1 MDLTRGTVYDAK
13 EYEMDV
19 SDQVSQ
25 LPWPLLGGNEQFKP
39 HADEAF
45 HTTPW
50 QNQQENRDYMRKQ
63 FLYKEGNRFL
73 TDMGL
78 GNMGRLQEPD
88 ERTISGIAEANFNY
102 MKYIRQDALNKEG
115 QNDVGYLEFGEGIDN
130 SRKFMYKNYFD
141 EVLGAITSQIGNPT
155 T

>member
-1 MDLTRGTVYDAK
+1 
-13 EYEMDV
+13 
-19 SDQVSQ
+19 
-25 LPWPLLGGNEQFKP
+25 
-39 HADEAF
+39 
-45 HTTPW
+45 
-50 QNQQENRDYMRKQ
+50 MRKQ

-78 GNMGRLQEPD
+78 GNVGRLQEPD
-88 ERTISGIAEANFNY
+88 ERTISGIAEANLNY

-115 QNDVGYLEFGEGIDN
+115 NHDVGYLEFGEGIDN

-141 EVLGAITSQIGNPT
+141 EVLGAITAQIGNPT